1 MTLFSLLPPPAATAG
16 QSVTGAH
23 PGRRF
28 KRTTVFVL
36 YNIAAVIFLVLLF
49 EGAASVYFTFRDAF
63 NHPDI
68 AERLHT
74 EYDPELGW
82 INLPNVYLPNMYGP
96 GKFLRTNSQ
105 RFRNKI
111 DFSKGVPSGKSRI
124 ICSGDSFTL
133 GFGVDN
139 DHTWP
144 SLLAAQAANLETVNM
159 GQGGYGAD
167 QAYLWYKRD
176 GAKLDHDIQIFAVIF
191 PDIYRMQRSSFVG
204 YGKPLLALENGQ
216 LVVTNVPVPRTTATW
231 SPRME
236 RADNGFSNL
245 SITRLLHRTFK
256 FGSAPFGAAA
266 PSSGH
271 DQDMARILSA
281 ILGDLH
287 AITRAKNGVLV
298 VVYLPTREELGV
310 DTGAVWRKFLA
321 EYARQHQLLYVDL
334 MDDFRHLRP
343 AELDKLF
350 IGSGDPD
357 FLGAEGHYTEAG
369 NEFVAGLIYRRL
381 LANPETAAKLHVQT
395 VSGLAAGH

>member
-1 MTLFSLLPPPAATAG
+1 MTGT
-16 QSVTGAH
+16 H

-28 KRTTVFVL
+28 KRATVFVL
-36 YNIAAVIFLVLLF
+36 YNIAAVIFLLLLF

-105 RFRNKI
+105 RFRNNT
-111 DFSKGVPSGKSRI
+111 DFSKIVPSGKSRI

-191 PDIYRMQRSSFVG
+191 PDIYRMQHSSFVG

-236 RADNGFSNL
+236 RADNAFSNL

-271 DQDMARILSA
+271 DQDTARILSA

-287 AITRAKNGVLV
+287 AINRAKNSVLV

-310 DTGAVWRKFLA
+310 DAGAAWRKFLA
-321 EYARQHQLLYVDL
+321 EYARQHQILYVDL

-357 FLGAEGHYTEAG
+357 FLGAEGHYTEVG

-381 LANPETAAKLHVQT
+381 LANPETAAKLHAQT
-395 VSGLAAGH
+395 VSGPATGH